1 MDINFVVNKMVVC
14 PTTGHAPHLD
24 YPATTTRRMSRDLYE
39 CTAAELATSSV
50 EYLPHDTSPS
60 TAAEWLETNG
70 YDAAPIQKQ
79 GDPIGFIHEDDVT
92 VNDDGDTLS
101 EYLTPLTIEY
111 LMSGD
116 APFEGLLAALIE
128 KPVYFLGGHSRITG
142 ILTRADLNTAP
153 VRIYLFDRIT
163 YLEEH
168 LRELILE
175 HAPNWKQ
182 TPVTVDELDDIE
194 DRYTDAQAANVE
206 LEEIH
211 YAQFSTLN
219 TIISNVEACWQA
231 CGFSTTAQ
239 TDSQLHEI
247 TDLRNDVAHANLLVE
262 NTDSDG
268 FLNSGRTTENLSTT
282 LANINQVLTN
292 LQEAGCAPGTAE
304 DRFERSEQTD
314 QFL

>member
-1 MDINFVVNKMVVC
+1 MLPSLNS
-14 PTTGHAPHLD
+14 P
-24 YPATTTRRMSRDLYE
+24 PATAEPVSRDLYD
-39 CTAAELATSSV
+39 CTAAELATGSV
-50 EYLPHDTSPS
+50 EHLSYDTPPS

-70 YDAAPIQKQ
+70 YDAAPIERQ
-79 GDPIGFIHEDDVT
+79 GDAVGFIHEDDVT
-92 VNDDGDTLS
+92 ADDDGDTL
-101 EYLTPLTIEY
+101 EEHLTPLTIDY
-111 LMSGD
+111 MMSGD
-116 APFEGLLAALIE
+116 TAFEDVLAELIE
-128 KPVYFLGGHSRITG
+128 EPVYFLGGHSRITG

-239 TDSQLHEI
+239 ADSQLHEI

>member
-1 MDINFVVNKMVVC
+1 MGRV
-14 PTTGHAPHLD
+14 
-24 YPATTTRRMSRDLYE
+24 SRDLYE
-39 CTAAELATSSV
+39 CTAAELATASV
-50 EYLPHDTSPS
+50 EYLSHDTPPS

-79 GDPIGFIHEDDVT
+79 GDPVGFIHEDDVT
-92 VNDDGDTLS
+92 VDDDGETLK

-116 APFEGLLAALIE
+116 APFADVLGALIE

-175 HAPNWKQ
+175 NAPNWKQ
-182 TPVTVDELDDIE
+182 TPVTGDELDDIE
-194 DRYTDAQAANVE
+194 DRYTDAQTANVE
-206 LEEIH
+206 LDEIH

-219 TIISNVEACWQA
+219 TIISNVEACWQT
-231 CGFSTTAQ
+231 CGFSTKGQAE
-239 TDSQLHEI
+239 SRLHEI
-247 TDLRNDVAHANLLVE
+247 NELRNDVAHANLLVE

-268 FLNSGRTTENLSTT
+268 FLNRGRTTENLSTT
-282 LANINQVLTN
+282 LESINKVLIN
-292 LQEAGCAPGTAE
+292 LEEAGYDPGTAE
-304 DRFERSEQTD
+304 DRFERSKQTD
-314 QFL
+314 

>member
-1 MDINFVVNKMVVC
+1 
-14 PTTGHAPHLD
+14 
-24 YPATTTRRMSRDLYE
+24 MSRDLYE
-39 CTAAELATSSV
+39 CTAAELATASV
-50 EYLPHDTSPS
+50 EYLSHDTSPS
-60 TAAEWLETNG
+60 TAAEWLATNG

-79 GDPIGFIHEDDVT
+79 GDPVGFIHEDDVT
-92 VNDDGDTLS
+92 VDDEGDTLK

-116 APFEGLLAALIE
+116 APFADVLAALIE

-168 LRELILE
+168 LRELILKN
-175 HAPNWKQ
+175 APNWKE
-182 TPVTVDELDDIE
+182 TPVTVDEIDDIE
-194 DRYTDAQAANVE
+194 DRYADAQAANVE
-206 LEEIH
+206 LDEIH

-219 TIISNVEACWQA
+219 TIVSNVEACWQT
-231 CGFSTTAQ
+231 CDFSTKGQAE
-239 TDSQLHEI
+239 SRLHEI
-247 TDLRNDVAHANLLVE
+247 KELRNDVAHANLLVE

-282 LANINQVLTN
+282 LESIKKVLTN
-292 LQEAGCAPGTAE
+292 LQEAGYDPGTAE
-304 DRFERSEQTD
+304 GRFERSVQTD
-314 QFL
+314 QRP

>member
-1 MDINFVVNKMVVC
+1 MLPSLNS
-14 PTTGHAPHLD
+14 P
-24 YPATTTRRMSRDLYE
+24 PATAEPVSRDLYD
-39 CTAAELATSSV
+39 CTAAELATGSV
-50 EYLPHDTSPS
+50 EHLSYDTPPS

-70 YDAAPIQKQ
+70 YDAAPIERQ
-79 GDPIGFIHEDDVT
+79 GDAVGFIHEDDVT
-92 VNDDGDTLS
+92 ADDDGDTL
-101 EYLTPLTIEY
+101 EEHLTPLTIDY
-111 LMSGD
+111 MMSGD
-116 APFEGLLAALIE
+116 TAFEDVLAALIE
-128 KPVYFLGGHSRITG
+128 EPVYFLGGHSRITG

-153 VRIYLFDRIT
+153 ARIYLFDRIS

-194 DRYTDAQAANVE
+194 DRYADAQAANVE

-239 TDSQLHEI
+239 ADSQLHEI

-282 LANINQVLTN
+282 LVNINQVLTN

-314 QFL
+314 EFL